1 MTMITLPSR
10 EVKSLSS
17 MVNSVILLE
26 EIFLIALEKEIA
38 GRDHIISSSWS
49 DNQMIYKYRTDVRLL
64 GRGGYIFDGE
74 LRSPWPT
81 ISSPVS
87 LCP

>member
-38 GRDHIISSSWS
+38 GRDDIICSSWS
-49 DNQMIYKYRTDVRLL
+49 GNQMIYKYRTDARLL
-64 GRGGYIFDGE
+64 GRGAH
-74 LRSPWPT
+74 LRWGIEVT
-81 ISSPVS
+81 LAHYFVA
-87 LCP
+87 C